1 MKLSVIVLATFFFI
15 VGILM
20 VYGIAKKK
28 LSKWYMILVVF
39 LIICIIIS
47 FIKND
52 YTVYLTANGLGLIPL
67 VEKLKS
73 NSDSNKENNWRK
85 TEYIIDAIPYNEY
98 GKLTGKI
105 LSLVIYV
112 LFCYNDLG
120 CRYRYRK

>member
-73 NSDSNKENNWRK
+73 NSDSNKENN
-85 TEYIIDAIPYNEY
+85 
-98 GKLTGKI
+98 
-105 LSLVIYV
+105 
-112 LFCYNDLG
+112 
-120 CRYRYRK
+120 